1 MPSRRVSRFGPGTFS
16 TESQVAEAELGMHDA
31 VNAAREQIDGENA
44 VTVHDELRQLRASL
58 KGRNRWIRIL
68 SVLVALLAF
77 FLAIDVII
85 LAIVLS

>member
-1 MPSRRVSRFGPGTFS
+1 MY
-16 TESQVAEAELGMHDA
+16 DA
-31 VNAAREQIDGENA
+31 VNAAREQIDGENT

-77 FLAIDVII
+77 FLAVDLII